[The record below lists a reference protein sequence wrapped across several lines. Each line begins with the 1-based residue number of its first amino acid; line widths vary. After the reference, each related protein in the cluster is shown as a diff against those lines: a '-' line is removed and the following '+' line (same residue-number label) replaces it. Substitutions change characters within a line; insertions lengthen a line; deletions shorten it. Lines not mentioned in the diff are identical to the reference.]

1 MSRLVVLLR
10 GINLGRHNRIGMASL
25 RELLEGMGY
34 EGVRTHLQSGNVVL
48 SAREPAAEVAR
59 AIEEAIEAR
68 LGLSID
74 VIVRTAEE
82 IAAVVA
88 ADPLGDVATDPA
100 KHLVAF
106 LSEEADPDALRELE
120 REDLG
125 AERVTARGRE
135 IHLWCPHGIQASG
148 VMTALARRP
157 PAPVVTVRNWR
168 TVTRLAEMTRG
179 E

>member
-120 REDLG
+120 RDLA
-125 AERVTARGRE
+125 AERMSASGRE
-135 IHLWCPHGIQASG
+135 IHLWCPDGIQGSR
-148 VMTALARRP
+148 VMTALAKRP